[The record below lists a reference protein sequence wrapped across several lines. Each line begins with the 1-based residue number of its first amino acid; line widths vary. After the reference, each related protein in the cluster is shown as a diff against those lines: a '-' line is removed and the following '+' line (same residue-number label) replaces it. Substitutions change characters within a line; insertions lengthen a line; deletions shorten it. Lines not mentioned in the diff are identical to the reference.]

1 MVTPGPAHPLWAP
14 SVSVFSTQHPPRWF
28 VLYAQGLPQLSFLS
42 FWIRTLLLQ
51 SLASLQNHK
60 IGPDDAS
67 SVWELGFS
75 LKASLFWWCSLPD
88 YYIVIFFTGILK
100 STPLAIL
107 LRMPT
112 QWLHIYLMSSGS
124 LSVLLGFI
132 SSRTSFRPAPIRALV
147 VNSSLC
153 PHKALV
159 LLQSSIVLVCT
170 RTVMRPKG
178 EIPQE
183 NSMREHIYDRVFL
196 NPC

>member
-14 SVSVFSTQHPPRWF
+14 SVSVFSPQHPPRWF
-28 VLYAQGLPQLSFLS
+28 VLYAQGLPQLSSLS
-42 FWIRTLLLQ
+42 FWIRKLLLQ

-112 QWLHIYLMSSGS
+112 QWCPQVVYQYCWVLYHQELPSGQHPLELWWWTVLCVHIRLWCFCSLPLRLCVPGQSWDQRGKYLKK
-124 LSVLLGFI
+124 I
-132 SSRTSFRPAPIRALV
+132 PWENTSMTGCF
-147 VNSSLC
+147 
-153 PHKALV
+153 
-159 LLQSSIVLVCT
+159 
-170 RTVMRPKG
+170 
-178 EIPQE
+178 
-183 NSMREHIYDRVFL
+183 
-196 NPC
+196 